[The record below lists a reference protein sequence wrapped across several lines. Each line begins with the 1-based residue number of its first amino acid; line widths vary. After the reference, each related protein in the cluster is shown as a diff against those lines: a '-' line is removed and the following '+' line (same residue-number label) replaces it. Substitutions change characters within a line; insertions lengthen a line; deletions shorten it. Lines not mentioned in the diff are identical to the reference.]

1 MKLFRRTFLAAG
13 LSATSAVALR
23 SALASPLGM
32 LRSRGK
38 LAVVYSRSPEGTGF
52 SDCVRREFGGE
63 LGEITIDAWTA
74 DGVARARAFL
84 GNLKDVRLIGF
95 VTDEGAA
102 VINELV
108 RDLGGREL
116 FGGQHVVIERSRSIR
131 HVALTPAHAAGM
143 AGFAPPPRHADGDVP
158 PGQHWYETIGRAL
171 TLVAANRLSPPE
183 AASLIGAASSAPF
196 AAGGSFQTFVV
207 QL

>member
-13 LSATSAVALR
+13 LSATSVVALR
-23 SALASPLGM
+23 SALASPLGF

-52 SDCVRREFGGE
+52 AECIRREFGGE

-84 GNLKDVRLIGF
+84 GNLKGVRLIGF

-108 RDLGGREL
+108 RDLGGREM
-116 FGGQHVVIERSRSIR
+116 FSGQHVVVERSRSVR
-131 HVALTPAHAAGM
+131 HVALVPAHAAETT
-143 AGFAPPPRHADGDVP
+143 GFAPRPNHADGSVP
-158 PGQHWYETIGRAL
+158 SAKHWYETVGRAL

-183 AASLIGAASSAPF
+183 AASLIGATSSAPF
-196 AAGGSFQTFVV
+196 SAGGSFQTFVV